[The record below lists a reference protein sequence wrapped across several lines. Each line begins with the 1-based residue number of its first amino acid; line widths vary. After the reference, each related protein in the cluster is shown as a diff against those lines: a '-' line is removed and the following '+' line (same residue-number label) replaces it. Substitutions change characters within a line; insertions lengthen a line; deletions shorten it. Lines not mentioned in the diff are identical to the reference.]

1 LIGRHPFAA
10 WVLVGIPIGL
20 ALTPLFVITLPL
32 AVVGAILVRRRTREP
47 DDMLGVV
54 CGVGLVL
61 LMAPTAAIRLAGA
74 AALLG
79 GIAAHAL
86 IGRLGRR

>member
-10 WVLVGIPIGL
+10 WVLVGILIGF

-32 AVVGAILVRRRTREP
+32 AIVCVIVVRRRTREP

-54 CGVGLVL
+54 SGVGLVL
-61 LMAPTAAIRLAGA
+61 LLAPTVAIKLAGA
-74 AALLG
+74 AALVG

-86 IGRLGRR
+86 IGRLGR

>member
-1 LIGRHPFAA
+1 VIQRHPFAA
-10 WVLVGIPIGL
+10 WVLVGMLIGL

-32 AVVGAILVRRRTREP
+32 AIVSVIVVRRRTREP

-54 CGVGLVL
+54 CGIGLVL
-61 LMAPTAAIRLAGA
+61 LLAPTALLRLAGA
-74 AALLG
+74 AALIA

>member
-1 LIGRHPFAA
+1 MIQRHPFAA
-10 WVLVGIPIGL
+10 WVLVGMLIGL

-32 AVVGAILVRRRTREP
+32 AIVSVIVVRRRTREP

-54 CGVGLVL
+54 CGIGLVL
-61 LMAPTAAIRLAGA
+61 LLAPTALLRLAGA
-74 AALLG
+74 AALIA

>member
-1 LIGRHPFAA
+1 MIGRHPFAA
-10 WVLVGIPIGL
+10 WVLVGILIGF

-32 AVVGAILVRRRTREP
+32 AIVCVIVVRRRTREP

-54 CGVGLVL
+54 SGVGLVL
-61 LMAPTAAIRLAGA
+61 LLAPNAAIKLAGA
-74 AALLG
+74 AALVG

-86 IGRLGRR
+86 IGRLGR

>member
-1 LIGRHPFAA
+1 MIGRHPFAA
-10 WVLVGIPIGL
+10 WVLVGILIGF

-32 AVVGAILVRRRTREP
+32 AIVCVIVVRRRTREP

-54 CGVGLVL
+54 SGVGLVL
-61 LMAPTAAIRLAGA
+61 LLAPTAAIKLAGA
-74 AALLG
+74 AALVG

-86 IGRLGRR
+86 IGRLGR